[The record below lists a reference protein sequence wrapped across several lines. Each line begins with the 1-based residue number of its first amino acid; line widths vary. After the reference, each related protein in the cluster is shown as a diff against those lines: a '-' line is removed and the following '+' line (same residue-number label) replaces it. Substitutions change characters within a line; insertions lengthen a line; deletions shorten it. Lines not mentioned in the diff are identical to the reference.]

1 MRILIDESLP
11 RALKKDLTAHDV
23 RTVQELSWSSLK
35 NGELL
40 KRASTEFDVLL
51 TADQNIRY
59 QQNLKQLAISIVVF
73 PSNRLE
79 VVLALVEPLKAIL
92 EGITRPIVIEL

>member
-11 RALKKDLTAHDV
+11 RALKKHLIGNSV
-23 RTVQELSWSSLK
+23 STVQELGWSSIK

-40 KRASTEFDVLL
+40 KRANANFDVLL
-51 TADQNIRY
+51 TADQNMRY
-59 QQNLKQLAISIVVF
+59 QQNLKGFDVSIIIF

-79 VVLALVEPLKAIL
+79 TVLGLVTRLKQELQVLGRDQVL
-92 EGITRPIVIEL
+92 EL